1 MKRKNEV
8 HELVLQCLTEALLKL
23 MEKKPFNE
31 ISVSELCEKAGVARA
46 SFYRNYDSMQEILT
60 NYLSSV
66 TDEWWE
72 EFVKY
77 PEDEFHEKFWKELLL
92 QYKKNEELIKLI
104 YQNDISYIIKN
115 HIFNSCGPKDGQD
128 EQTKYLCAM
137 VAGAIYGFVEQWIV
151 LGMNDIPDTI
161 NMRSFLKFGS
171 EYKVVSFDE
180 K

>member
-1 MKRKNEV
+1 MKRKNEA

-31 ISVSELCEKAGVARA
+31 INVSELCEKAGVARA

-104 YQNDISYIIKN
+104 YQNDMSYIIKN
-115 HIFNSCGPKDGQD
+115 HI
-128 EQTKYLCAM
+128 LCRFYEHIAFCM
-137 VAGAIYGFVEQWIV
+137 LRLSF
-151 LGMNDIPDTI
+151 
-161 NMRSFLKFGS
+161 RSS
-171 EYKVVSFDE
+171 DV
-180 K
+180 

>member
-1 MKRKNEV
+1 MKRKNEA

-31 ISVSELCEKAGVARA
+31 INVSELCEKAGVARA

-104 YQNDISYIIKN
+104 YQNDMSYIIKN
-115 HIFNSCGPKDGQD
+115 HIFNSCGKTGR
-128 EQTKYLCAM
+128 TSRRN
-137 VAGAIYGFVEQWIV
+137 IFVQWLPV
-151 LGMNDIPDTI
+151 QFTGL
-161 NMRSFLKFGS
+161 
-171 EYKVVSFDE
+171 
-180 K
+180 

>member
-1 MKRKNEV
+1 MKRKNEA

-31 ISVSELCEKAGVARA
+31 INVSELCEKAGVARA

-77 PEDEFHEKFWKELLL
+77 PEDEFHEKVLLHIPSYNTNVQHVELENPLEQHYCQMLFQKLIGIAKEL
-92 QYKKNEELIKLI
+92 
-104 YQNDISYIIKN
+104 
-115 HIFNSCGPKDGQD
+115 C
-128 EQTKYLCAM
+128 
-137 VAGAIYGFVEQWIV
+137 
-151 LGMNDIPDTI
+151 LG
-161 NMRSFLKFGS
+161 L
-171 EYKVVSFDE
+171 V
-180 K
+180 

>member
-1 MKRKNEV
+1 MKRKNEA

-31 ISVSELCEKAGVARA
+31 INVSELCEKAGVARA

-66 TDEWWE
+66 TD
-72 EFVKY
+72 
-77 PEDEFHEKFWKELLL
+77 
-92 QYKKNEELIKLI
+92 
-104 YQNDISYIIKN
+104 
-115 HIFNSCGPKDGQD
+115 DGQD

-161 NMRSFLKFGS
+161 NMRKFLKFVS
-171 EYKVVSFDE
+171 EYKVVSVDE

>member
-1 MKRKNEV
+1 MKRKNEA

-104 YQNDISYIIKN
+104 YQNDTS
-115 HIFNSCGPKDGQD
+115 
-128 EQTKYLCAM
+128 
-137 VAGAIYGFVEQWIV
+137 
-151 LGMNDIPDTI
+151 
-161 NMRSFLKFGS
+161 
-171 EYKVVSFDE
+171 
-180 K
+180 

>member
-1 MKRKNEV
+1 MKRKNEA

-104 YQNDISYIIKN
+104 YQNDISYIIKI
-115 HIFNSCGPKDGQD
+115 IFLIPADRKTGRTSRRN
-128 EQTKYLCAM
+128 
-137 VAGAIYGFVEQWIV
+137 IFVQWLPV
-151 LGMNDIPDTI
+151 QFTGLLNNG
-161 NMRSFLKFGS
+161 
-171 EYKVVSFDE
+171 
-180 K
+180 